1 MAFASQSLGAVLELR
16 GIFGEAIS
24 QNLKAVEY
32 SQKTDNKAYQH
43 VSYAS
48 LSRLYARLGDLEHA
62 EEYFNKIPP
71 DILSHRWQS
80 FGATLSKAVLLAA
93 KDQWKESNQQFE
105 KAFKQLELLG
115 HPMEWE
121 LQARTHS
128 AWALNKQGRVL
139 EEKVQLE
146 EIQKIH
152 EKIEKRFGHVD
163 IEATLMAPRKV
174 FAGDK
179 FGVRLDLVNV
189 SRKPS
194 LIAKVESLMPPGLV
208 VVSAPVNYRLENGTV
223 ELQERSIGPF
233 QVETVKLE
241 LKASKP
247 GAFTLN
253 SEVTFIDEMNQTQ
266 TCKPNSITI
275 TAQPAQPKYEV
286 LPGRVSTGLEVLDV
300 LLLGGIPEKY
310 AVVVTSS
317 STDERE
323 QLIKRFLEAG
333 ATAGETTFHITA
345 EAENAKALAQKYPSN
360 FHLFV
365 CNPQADAMV
374 QSLPNVFKLKGV
386 ENLTEIDITLTKAFR
401 TLNPSEKGPKRICIE
416 ILSDVLLQHHAINTR
431 RWLNALLPTL
441 KSKGF
446 TILAVVDPQMH
457 PAEEVQAILSLFDG
471 EIRIS
476 EKETPEGT
484 RQTLKIRKL
493 YNQKYL
499 DSEIVLT
506 KEKLSA

>member
-1 MAFASQSLGAVLELR
+1 
-16 GIFGEAIS
+16 
-24 QNLKAVEY
+24 
-32 SQKTDNKAYQH
+32 
-43 VSYAS
+43 
-48 LSRLYARLGDLEHA
+48 
-62 EEYFNKIPP
+62 
-71 DILSHRWQS
+71 
-80 FGATLSKAVLLAA
+80 
-93 KDQWKESNQQFE
+93 
-105 KAFKQLELLG
+105 
-115 HPMEWE
+115 
-121 LQARTHS
+121 
-128 AWALNKQGRVL
+128 
-139 EEKVQLE
+139 
-146 EIQKIH
+146 
-152 EKIEKRFGHVD
+152 
-163 IEATLMAPRKV
+163 MAPRKV

-241 LKASKP
+241 LKASKIDV
-247 GAFTLN
+247 FTLN
-253 SEVTFIDEMNQTQ
+253 SEVTYIDEMNQTQ

-286 LPGRVSTGLEVLDV
+286 LPGRVSTGLEVLDA
-300 LLLGGIPEKY
+300 LLFGGIPEKY
-310 AVVVTSS
+310 AVVITSP

-333 ATAGETTFHITA
+333 ATASETTFHITA

-416 ILSDVLLQHHAINTR
+416 IISDVLLQHHAINTR